1 MEYNDEKLLST
12 QEYEVMAKAYSSA
25 LKRSG
30 FVFVRLDESACDALV
45 SEIFDILNKINSSL
59 RTLGSYSELNK
70 LLSLTEKQTLA
81 LQVLYP
87 ECSQENPLQV
97 RGNKNLIFLNFLSL
111 ESELILK
118 LLSLCEQSPF
128 SSQLNKIITERLYL
142 TKEIFKQTKKS

>member
-1 MEYNDEKLLST
+1 MEYNDEKLLSLE
-12 QEYEVMAKAYSSA
+12 EYEIMAKEYSKS
-25 LKRSG
+25 LKSGG
-30 FVFVRLDESACDALV
+30 FVFVKVDESACDILV
-45 SEIFDILNKINSSL
+45 SEIFDLLNKISSSL
-59 RTLGSYSELNK
+59 RVLGNFSELNK
-70 LLSLTEKQTLA
+70 LLALTEKQCST

-87 ECSQENPLQV
+87 ECSQEKPLLV

-128 SSQLNKIITERLYL
+128 SSQLNSLARERLYL